1 MDTLD
6 IPPGFEPLL
15 VGSGFTAHFGPVFV
29 DRVRCRLGFRLASHH
44 LNPVGAC
51 HGGAL
56 ATFADMQIAAVNK
69 ASGSVAGHA
78 PTVHL
83 AMDYVGIAP
92 EGTWIEAHVTLL
104 QQTRR
109 LVFTQALVVAGDVL
123 LARSNAIYRY
133 YGEEALTPGWTGGDR
148 HA

>member
-1 MDTLD
+1 MDAFD
-6 IPPGFEPLL
+6 IPLGFEPLL
-15 VGSGFTAHFGPVFV
+15 VGPGFSAHFGPVFV
-29 DRVRCRLGFRLASHH
+29 DRVRRRIGFRLASQH

-69 ASGSVAGHA
+69 GAGSREAHS

-83 AMDYVGIAP
+83 AMDYIAVVP

-109 LVFTQALVVAGDVL
+109 LMFTQALIVAGDAL

-133 YGEEALTPGWTGGDR
+133 YGDASPPPG
-148 HA
+148 